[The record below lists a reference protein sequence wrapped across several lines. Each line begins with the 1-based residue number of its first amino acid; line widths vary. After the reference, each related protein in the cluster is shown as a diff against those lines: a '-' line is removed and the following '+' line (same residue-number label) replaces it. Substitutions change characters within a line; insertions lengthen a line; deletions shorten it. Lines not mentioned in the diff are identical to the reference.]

1 MKRGCWNGM
10 RLKGSNNTCE
20 GDGKHSLSG
29 KKRSHF
35 CTFRVEVS
43 LGQDSKISKEKALLT
58 DDENLDK

>member
-1 MKRGCWNGM
+1 M

-29 KKRSHF
+29 KKETIFAHS
-35 CTFRVEVS
+35 ESKVS
-43 LGQDSKISKEKALLT
+43 LGQDLKISKEKVLLT